1 MSTYVIIKE
10 TGSYSGFRYKPI
22 AVFTS
27 EEAANEY
34 VDVIEARQKKLDEI
48 AKLQNK
54 WFDDGIVNVVK
65 EVATGEQID
74 DSEIDKELIEAREW
88 RKQHD
93 EKQAQEDDVVANTFL
108 DWWETGMHENP
119 AWDST
124 GRIRVDGP
132 IVKSYAR
139 RTNDARAWAW
149 VNREMHA
156 LQAMRGR
163 T

>member
-1 MSTYVIIKE
+1 M
-10 TGSYSGFRYKPI
+10 RYEHI

-34 VDVIEARQKKLDEI
+34 VNVIEARHQKLDEI
-48 AKLQNK
+48 ARLKNK
-54 WFDDGIVNVVK
+54 WFDDGIVHVVRK
-65 EVATGEQID
+65 VAAGDAQMMHID
-74 DSEIDKELIEAREW
+74 DSEIDKELIEAREG

-93 EKQAQEDDVVANTFL
+93 EKQAQEDEVVANRFL

-119 AWDST
+119 AWDSS

-156 LQAMRGR
+156 LQAMRGQ